1 MKEYSIENLR
11 NVALIAHSGAGKTSL
26 GDAMLFISGGNTR
39 LGKVDEGT
47 SVLDFD
53 SEEIRRKTTIS
64 TSVAPVE
71 WKGTKINLL
80 DTPGY
85 FDFVGD
91 VLSALRV
98 VEGAVVVVD
107 ATGGV
112 QVGTEIVWDY
122 ARQRNLSCIIAIN
135 KLDRENTD
143 FWKTLEEVNRAFG
156 GHVVPLYI
164 PLGKEASFRGVVDVI
179 GGKALVTQGE
189 GKIAEQDIPQ
199 DLKDAVES
207 TKEKLIETA
216 CDGDDQLMEKYIEGQ
231 ELTPEEIVRGIKLAV
246 LKRKAFPAIPASV
259 AKTIGVHAIM
269 DAIVAYVPS
278 PADVKAPVG
287 KAPGSEEEKS
297 FEAAPGAPFSALVWK
312 TTADPFVGKL
322 SLFRVYSGKFVS
334 NTTCFN
340 ATKGRSERVG
350 QLYSI
355 KGKSQEPVPEVSAG
369 DIGAVAKLQETTTG
383 DTLCLESSPIVY
395 EPIAFPNPVYSVAVR
410 PKTKGD
416 EDKISAGL
424 QRLVEEDPTIRV
436 ERNTETGE
444 TILSGLGEV
453 HVDVTTTKLRDKF
466 HVDVELSL
474 PKVPYRETI
483 KGTAKAEGK
492 HKKQTGGRGQYGHVF
507 IEFEPAPDKDFE
519 FVDKIFGG
527 AVPRQYI
534 PAVEK
539 GLREALNEGVLAG
552 YPVTNLRA
560 ILYDGS
566 YHPVDSSELAFKIAA
581 ALAFKKGCSEANPV
595 LLEPIMR
602 VEVMVPEQF
611 MGDIMGDFNKRRGR
625 ILGVEAK
632 GPFQIIKAM
641 VPMAEMLK
649 YAIDLRSMTQGRGV
663 FKMEFDRYEEV
674 PPQVAEGIIEAARK
688 EKEKEKENK

>member
-1 MKEYSIENLR
+1 MKSYSVENLR

-26 GDAMLFISGGNTR
+26 GDAMLYLSGGNTR

-64 TSVAPVE
+64 TSVAPIE
-71 WKGTKINLL
+71 WKGNKINVL

-98 VEGAVVVVD
+98 VEGAVLLVD

-112 QVGTEIVWDY
+112 QVGTELVWDY
-122 ARQRNLSCIIAIN
+122 ARERQLSCLVVIN

-143 FWKTLEEVNRAFG
+143 FQKTLEEVNRAFG
-156 GHVVPLYI
+156 GHVVPLYLPI
-164 PLGKEASFRGVVDVI
+164 GREAAFRGVVDVL
-179 GGKALVTQGE
+179 GGKAIIYQGDGKFTTQE
-189 GKIAEQDIPQ
+189 VPD
-199 DLKDAVES
+199 DLKGDVDSAR
-207 TKEKLIETA
+207 EKLVETA
-216 CDGDDQLMEKYIEGQ
+216 CDGDDSLMEKYIEGQ
-231 ELTPEEIVRGIKLAV
+231 DLTGEEISRGLRLAV
-246 LKRKAFPAIPASV
+246 AKRKAFPAIPASV
-259 AKTIGVHAIM
+259 SRLIGVESVL
-269 DAIVAYVPS
+269 DALVTYMPS
-278 PADVKAPVG
+278 PADVSPQAG
-287 KAPGSEEEKS
+287 RSPGTEQEKS
-297 FEAAPGAPFSALVWK
+297 FRAALDAPFSALVWK
-312 TTADPFVGKL
+312 TTADPFVGRL

-334 NTTCFN
+334 NSSCFN

-350 QLYSI
+350 QLYLM
-355 KGKSQEPVPEVSAG
+355 KGKNQEPVAEVTAG
-369 DIGAVAKLQETTTG
+369 DIGAVSKLQETTTG
-383 DTLCLESSPIVY
+383 DTLCSEGDPIVY
-395 EPIAFPNPVYSVAVR
+395 EAIKFPSPVYSVAVR

-539 GLREALNEGVLAG
+539 GLREAMNEGVLAG

-581 ALAFKKGCSEANPV
+581 SLAFKKGCSEANPV

-611 MGDIMGDFNKRRGR
+611 MGDVMGDFNKRRGR
-625 ILGVEAK
+625 ILGVEAR
-632 GPFQIIKAM
+632 GPFQIIKATA
-641 VPMAEMLK
+641 PMAEMLR

-688 EKEKEKENK
+688 EREKERAEK